1 MGMFLS
7 SYFALKPTR
16 RSTLHHLIVNMA
28 VSDIL
33 VVITFVYKMFGS
45 PLPDNINYIPA
56 NIICKLVLHI
66 NISSELVT
74 LVTLL
79 IISIERYRITSRL
92 TVQAP
97 QALSSKKRVLVVLSS
112 WFVSMLLGLFA
123 LIVGTVDFRSMKI
136 HRCSFHINLVWH
148 VLYPFKNICAV
159 IMYCSITIL
168 GILTSVRLSKMT
180 EIQANIPDAQRRL
193 RKKRMVSA
201 VRMVL
206 CSLLLYSCCY
216 LPDFVEDFLEGVLW
230 HEKSNGTSCNNEIVH
245 FMLHLPKIINSCL
258 SPFIYMVFLSD
269 FREAAVNVFT
279 KRLRISPQ
287 RDLEPAEQRNNQD
300 TRF

>member
-56 NIICKLVLHI
+56 NIICKLVLHT

-74 LVTLL
+74 LVSLL

-123 LIVGTVDFRSMKI
+123 LIVGAADFRSMKM
-136 HRCSFHINLVWH
+136 HRCFFHFNLVWH

-216 LPDFVEDFLEGVLW
+216 LPDLVQDISSVGKNPKKFKTCSD
-230 HEKSNGTSCNNEIVH
+230 EIMMY
-245 FMLHLPKIINSCL
+245 MLSFPKIINSCL
-258 SPFIYMVFLSD
+258 SPCIYLVFLSD
-269 FREAAVNVFT
+269 FREAAVKVLT
-279 KRLRISPQ
+279 MKARISPRLNDPENTRQ
-287 RDLEPAEQRNNQD
+287 EDSQD
-300 TRF
+300 TRL